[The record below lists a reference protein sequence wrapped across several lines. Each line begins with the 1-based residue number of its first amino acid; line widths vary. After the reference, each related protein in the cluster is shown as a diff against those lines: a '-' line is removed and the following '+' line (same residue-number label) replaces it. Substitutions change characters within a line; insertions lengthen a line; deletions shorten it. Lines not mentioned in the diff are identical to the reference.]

1 VVARQNQ
8 IVGDHPT
15 REVFDPVTRQSIA
28 IDADL
33 APLIEGLW
41 RAGIRTVSCCQEDTG
56 FPHHYGKAYIYF
68 ETMTD
73 AERFLSIA
81 AGSYSDELESL
92 YNRVVFHG
100 SQVELEDDWYLRRR
114 FTVEA
119 TAADLNHDFI
129 WNPELD
135 EDELVIYGPPRIE
148 LGIVVSFPRDD
159 IPELEK
165 RFADFCASATR
176 AVDGPEDADP

>member
-1 VVARQNQ
+1 VL
-8 IVGDHPT
+8 DHPT
-15 REVFDPVTRQSIA
+15 RDVFNPFTRDNIP

-33 APLIEGLW
+33 AVLMERLW
-41 RAGIRTVSCCQEDTG
+41 RRGIRTVSCCQEDTDY
-56 FPHHYGKAYIYF
+56 PHHYGKAYIYF
-68 ETMTD
+68 ETVVD

-100 SQVELEDDWYLRRR
+100 SLLELEDDWYLRRR

-119 TAADLNHDFI
+119 TAADINHDFV
-129 WNPELD
+129 WDPTTD

-148 LGIVVSFPRDD
+148 LGITVSFPRED
-159 IPELEK
+159 ITELAA
-165 RFADFCASATR
+165 RFADC
-176 AVDGPEDADP
+176 G